1 MYNYSDTGCGTYAQ
15 DFRHRHSRHHHYYMH
30 GFKRPKYNVPV
41 NIIDHGTF
49 YEVNVFATGFG
60 KEDIKITVAND
71 LLFISGK
78 KELLDSE
85 EPNFSRQEFPV
96 KSFERVLSLDG
107 KVDGDNI
114 SAKQE
119 NQILII
125 TLPKTE
131 EAKKEEK
138 VVHVQ

>member
-1 MYNYSDTGCGTYAQ
+1 MYNYSFVRCGVHEQ
-15 DFRHRHSRHHHYYMH
+15 DFNRERHRLHHFNIQ

-41 NIIDHGTF
+41 NIIDRDTF
-49 YEVNVFATGFG
+49 YEVHVFATGFV
-60 KEDIKITVAND
+60 KEDFKISFVND

-78 KELLDSE
+78 KELPEGE
-85 EPNFSRQEFPV
+85 EPKFCRQEFPV
-96 KSFERVLSLDG
+96 KNFERVLYLDG

-119 NQILII
+119 KQVLII

-131 EAKKEEK
+131 EAKQEAKI
-138 VVHVQ
+138 VTIQ